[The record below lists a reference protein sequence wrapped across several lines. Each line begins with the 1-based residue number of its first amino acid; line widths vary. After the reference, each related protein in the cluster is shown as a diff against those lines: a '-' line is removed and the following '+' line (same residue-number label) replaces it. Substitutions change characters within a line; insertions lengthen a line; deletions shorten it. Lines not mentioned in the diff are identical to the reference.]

1 LEKAERKAMPF
12 EMTQERKL
20 EIASRLAQELHVGL
34 GDDLNK
40 ATKREVEKAGSSWR
54 PRNASLRVKQAGN
67 LWAWL
72 QELSGGVGVETK
84 EIAEEELEKIYENKP

>member
-1 LEKAERKAMPF
+1 MPF

-20 EIASRLAQELHVGL
+20 EIASRLAQELHTGL

-40 ATKREVEKAGSSWR
+40 ATKREAEKAGSSWR
-54 PRNASLRVKQAGN
+54 PRNASLRVKQAGI

-72 QELSGGVGVETK
+72 QVLSDGAGVETK
-84 EIAEEELEKIYENKP
+84 EIVEEELKTICENES